1 MAKLCGTHVR
11 CVGART
17 EEEFA
22 QGGVLKTADA
32 GEACGG
38 WGVVYVIRVVVV
50 MMVLWVMMM
59 IVWCFGLKEGKAT
72 ATIRDNDL
80 ITRI

>member
-32 GEACGG
+32 GETCGG
-38 WGVVYVIRVVVV
+38 WGVVYIIRVV
-50 MMVLWVMMM
+50 
-59 IVWCFGLKEGKAT
+59 
-72 ATIRDNDL
+72 
-80 ITRI
+80 